1 MWWLA
6 IILKSTDVG
15 YTSEIPSLLSFPKL
29 SNGCLSE
36 DRVQWQFSVF
46 LEFIWLKN

>member
-6 IILKSTDVG
+6 TILKSTDVG
-15 YTSEIPSLLSFPKL
+15 YASEILSLHSFPKL
-29 SNGCLSE
+29 SNGYISE
-36 DRVQWQFSVF
+36 DRVQWQFSAF